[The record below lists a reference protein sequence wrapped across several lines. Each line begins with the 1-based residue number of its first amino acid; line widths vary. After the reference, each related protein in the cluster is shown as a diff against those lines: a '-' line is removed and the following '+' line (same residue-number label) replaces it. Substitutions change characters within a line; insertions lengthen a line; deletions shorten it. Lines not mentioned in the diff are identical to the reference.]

1 MMSVEESGRTVEEA
15 VARAL
20 AALDVSQEDVHVEVL
35 TAATRGMLGLG
46 ARLARVRVTVKEGTA
61 SVARVLAQRLFRIMG
76 YAPTLAVEERMEGV
90 YLEARGDR
98 LGALIGRHGATL
110 DALEFLLQLMTAKR
124 VGDQV
129 KVYVDVEGYRARRHR
144 ALEDL
149 ARRMAQRVQREG
161 REVPLDPMSPRE
173 RRVVHTTLAEDPHVV
188 TFSQGEEPLRRV
200 VIAPKSQQVSVS
212 PDILRDAPGEG

>member
-1 MMSVEESGRTVEEA
+1 MISVEESGRTVEEA

-20 AALDVSQEDVHVEVL
+20 AALDVSAEDVHVEVL

-46 ARLARVRVTVKEGTA
+46 ARVARVRVTVKEATVT
-61 SVARVLAQRLFRIMG
+61 VARVLAQRLFRIMG
-76 YAPTLAVEERMEGV
+76 YAPTLAVEERVEGI
-90 YLEARGDR
+90 YLDARGDR

-129 KVYVDVEGYRARRHR
+129 KVFVDVEGYRARRHR

-149 ARRMAQRVQREG
+149 AQRTAQHVQREG
-161 REVPLDPMSPRE
+161 RQMLLDPMTPRE
-173 RRVVHTTLAEDPHVV
+173 RRVIHTTLAEDAHVV

-200 VIAPKSQQVSVS
+200 VIAPKSQPSS
-212 PDILRDAPGEG
+212 IAPDIPRDVPGEG